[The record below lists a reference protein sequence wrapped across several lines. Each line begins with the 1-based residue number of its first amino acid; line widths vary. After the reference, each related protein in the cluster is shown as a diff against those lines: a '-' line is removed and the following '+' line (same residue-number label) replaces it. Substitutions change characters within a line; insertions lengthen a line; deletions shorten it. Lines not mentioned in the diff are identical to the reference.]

1 MTPFSIIQKN
11 LQRNLKNYALYF
23 ASMIF
28 SIVIYFIFVSL
39 QYNDYIVEQ
48 TNTAKGIADVFKASS
63 VILIIFVAIFIW
75 YSNSFFT
82 KKRKK
87 EIALYSLLGVP
98 KRQIGTML
106 FYENLIIGIIAL
118 IIGMGIGAL
127 LSKMFSMLLLKVM
140 QLSTAISFSISL
152 EAIIHTTLVFTII
165 ILITSFHGYSIIYK
179 FKLIELLQ
187 AERQGERIPK
197 GSIWSALLGIIL
209 VLFSYWFALQPI
221 FSSIWLDHKI
231 QNMFII
237 LGSSIIGTYFIFRS
251 FTVFLLIGLQKN
263 KTRYYRGINVVSVSQ
278 LLARI
283 QANANAKTLTAIALL
298 SAVTLC
304 GIGASYSMYYKNKIM
319 IDKTEPFSFMY
330 IKTDSHVDQQIENTI
345 KNSNHTIKEKVAIP
359 LIKVKADLQV
369 NGIMP
374 FDFEVNHND
383 LNLLSESTFHSLAD
397 KTNKDVKVSLQ
408 NIEVVALDAN
418 KSNSFQTEYKNGKV
432 DLHLSGSD
440 YSLQFVG
447 KIQDNV
453 LNDSL
458 HEFTIV
464 VPDKIFSDIT
474 KQQEPYMLQ
483 AYKVSN
489 DKSTKELTKALQILL
504 PKGINLISKYNAYK
518 VVMEATGLVIF
529 AGVFLGLVFLAA
541 TGSIIY
547 FKQLTEATLDQDKYI
562 ILRKLGVSKQTIFK
576 SIAKQIAFIFILPLT
591 IGILHSIIFLNA
603 LSNTLGIDI
612 FIPVLTTIAAYT
624 LIYFAY
630 YILTVKSYNNI
641 VNK

>member
-11 LQRNLKNYALYF
+11 LQRNLKNYVLYF
-23 ASMIF
+23 ASMIL

-48 TNTAKGIADVFKASS
+48 TSTAKGISDVFKASS

-118 IIGMGIGAL
+118 IIGMSIGAL
-127 LSKMFSMLLLKVM
+127 LSKVFSMLLLKVM

-152 EAIIHTTLVFTII
+152 EAIMHTILVFTVI

-179 FKLIELLQ
+179 FKLTELLQ
-187 AERQGERIPK
+187 AERQGELIPK
-197 GSIWSALLGIIL
+197 GSIWTALLGIIL
-209 VLFSYWFALQPI
+209 VISSYWFALQPI

-231 QNMFII
+231 RNMCII
-237 LGSSIIGTYFIFRS
+237 LGGSIIGTYFIFRS
-251 FTVFLLIGLQKN
+251 FTVFLLLGLQKN

-283 QANANAKTLTAIALL
+283 QSNAKTLTAIALL
-298 SAVTLC
+298 STVTLC
-304 GIGASYSMYYKNKIM
+304 GIGASYSMYYKNKVM

-330 IKTDSHVDQQIENTI
+330 VKTDSHIDQQIENTI
-345 KNSNHTIKEKVAIP
+345 RNSNHIIKEKIAIP
-359 LIKVKADLQV
+359 LIKIKANLQV
-369 NGIMP
+369 NGILP
-374 FDFEVNHND
+374 IDFERNPKE
-383 LNLLSESTFHSLAD
+383 LNLLSESTFNTLAD
-397 KTNKDVKVSLQ
+397 KTNKEIKVSLQ
-408 NIEVVALDAN
+408 NVEVVALDAN
-418 KSNSFQTEYKNGKV
+418 KSNTFQTEYKNGKV
-432 DLHLSGSD
+432 KLHLSGND

-447 KIQDNV
+447 KIQDNI

-464 VPDKIFSDIT
+464 VTDKVFSDIT
-474 KQQEPYMLQ
+474 KKQEPYMLQ
-483 AYKVSN
+483 AYKVSD
-489 DKSTKELTKALQILL
+489 DKNTKELTKALQILL
-504 PKGINLISKYNAYK
+504 PKDINLISKYSAYTG
-518 VVMEATGLVIF
+518 VVEATGLVIF

-547 FKQLTEATLDQDKYI
+547 FKQLTEATIDQDKYI

-591 IGILHSIIFLNA
+591 IGSLHSIVALNA

-612 FIPVLTTIAAYT
+612 FIPVLTTIVAYT

-630 YILTVKSYNNI
+630 YIMTVKSYNNI

>member
-1 MTPFSIIQKN
+1 MTPFSIIKKN
-11 LQRNLKNYALYF
+11 LQRNLKNYVLYF
-23 ASMIF
+23 ASMIL

-39 QYNDYIVEQ
+39 QYNNYIVEQ
-48 TNTAKGIADVFKASS
+48 TSTAKGIADVFKASS

-118 IIGMGIGAL
+118 IIGMSIGAL
-127 LSKMFSMLLLKVM
+127 LSKLFSMLLLKVM

-152 EAIIHTTLVFTII
+152 EAIMHTILIFTVI

-179 FKLIELLQ
+179 FKLTELLQ
-187 AERQGERIPK
+187 AERQGELIPK
-197 GSIWSALLGIIL
+197 GSIWTALLGIIL
-209 VLFSYWFALQPI
+209 VISSYWFALQPI

-231 QNMFII
+231 RNMCII
-237 LGSSIIGTYFIFRS
+237 LGGSIIGTYFIFRS
-251 FTVFLLIGLQKN
+251 FTVFLLLGLQKN

-283 QANANAKTLTAIALL
+283 QSNAKTLTAIALL

-304 GIGASYSMYYKNKIM
+304 GIGASYSMYYKNKVM

-330 IKTDSHVDQQIENTI
+330 VKTDSHIDQQIENTI
-345 KNSNHTIKEKVAIP
+345 KNSNHTVKEKFAIP
-359 LIKVKADLQV
+359 LIKIKADLQV
-369 NGIMP
+369 NGILP
-374 FDFEVNHND
+374 VDFERNPKE
-383 LNLLSESTFHSLAD
+383 LNLLSESTFNTLAD
-397 KTNKDVKVSLQ
+397 KTNKDIKVSLQ
-408 NIEVVALDAN
+408 NVEVVALDAN
-418 KSNSFQTEYKNGKV
+418 KSNTFQTEYKNGKAK
-432 DLHLSGSD
+432 LHLSGND

-447 KIQDNV
+447 KIQDNI

-464 VPDKIFSDIT
+464 VADKIFSDIT
-474 KQQEPYMLQ
+474 KKQEPYMLQ

-489 DKSTKELTKALQILL
+489 DKNTKELTKALQILL
-504 PKGINLISKYNAYK
+504 PKDINLISKYSAYTG
-518 VVMEATGLVIF
+518 VVEATGLVIF

-547 FKQLTEATLDQDKYI
+547 FKQLTEATIDQDKYI

-591 IGILHSIIFLNA
+591 IGSLHSIIALNA

-612 FIPVLTTIAAYT
+612 FIPVLTTIVAYT

>member
-1 MTPFSIIQKN
+1 MTPFSIIKRN
-11 LQRNLKNYALYF
+11 LQRNLKNYVLYF
-23 ASMIF
+23 ASMIL

-39 QYNDYIVEQ
+39 QYNGYIVEQ
-48 TNTAKGIADVFKASS
+48 TSTTKGIADVFKASS

-106 FYENLIIGIIAL
+106 FYENLIIGMIAL
-118 IIGMGIGAL
+118 IIGMSIGAL
-127 LSKMFSMLLLKVM
+127 LSKVFSMLLLKVM

-152 EAIIHTTLVFTII
+152 EAIMHTILIFTVI

-179 FKLIELLQ
+179 FKLTELLQ
-187 AERQGERIPK
+187 AERQGELIPK
-197 GSIWSALLGIIL
+197 GSKWTALLGIIL
-209 VLFSYWFALQPI
+209 VISSYWFALQPI

-231 QNMFII
+231 RNMCII
-237 LGSSIIGTYFIFRS
+237 LGGSIIGTYFIFRS
-251 FTVFLLIGLQKN
+251 FTVFLLLGLQKN
-263 KTRYYRGINVVSVSQ
+263 KTSYYRGINVVSVSQ

-283 QANANAKTLTAIALL
+283 QSNAKTLTAIALL
-298 SAVTLC
+298 STVTLC
-304 GIGASYSMYYKNKIM
+304 GIGASYSMYYKNKVM

-330 IKTDSHVDQQIENTI
+330 VKTNSHIDQQIENTI
-345 KNSNHTIKEKVAIP
+345 RNSNHTIKEKIAIP
-359 LIKVKADLQV
+359 LIKLKADLQV
-369 NGIMP
+369 DGILP
-374 FDFEVNHND
+374 VDFEKNPKE
-383 LNLLSESTFHSLAD
+383 LNLLSESTLNTLAD
-397 KTNKDVKVSLQ
+397 KTNKDIKVSLQ
-408 NIEVVALDAN
+408 NVEVVALDAN
-418 KSNSFQTEYKNGKV
+418 KSNTFQTEYKNGKAK
-432 DLHLSGSD
+432 LHLSGND

-447 KIQDNV
+447 KIQDNI

-464 VPDKIFSDIT
+464 VTDKVFSNIT
-474 KQQEPYMLQ
+474 KKQEPYMLQ
-483 AYKVSN
+483 AYKVSD
-489 DKSTKELTKALQILL
+489 DKNTKELTKALQILL
-504 PKGINLISKYNAYK
+504 PKDINLISKYSAYTG
-518 VVMEATGLVIF
+518 VVEATGLVIF

-547 FKQLTEATLDQDKYI
+547 FKQLTEATIDQDKYI
-562 ILRKLGVSKQTIFK
+562 ILRKLGVGKQTIFK
-576 SIAKQIAFIFILPLT
+576 SIAKQMAFIFILPLT
-591 IGILHSIIFLNA
+591 IGSLHSIVALNA

-612 FIPVLTTIAAYT
+612 FIPVLTTIVAYT

-630 YILTVKSYNNI
+630 YILTVKSYNSI

>member
-1 MTPFSIIQKN
+1 MTPFSITQKN
-11 LQRNLKNYALYF
+11 LQRNLKNYVLYF

-48 TNTAKGIADVFKASS
+48 TNTAKGIADVFKVSS
-63 VILIIFVAIFIW
+63 AILIIFVAIFIW

-82 KKRKK
+82 TKRKK

-98 KRQIGTML
+98 KRQIGAML
-106 FYENLIIGIIAL
+106 FYENFIIGIIAL

-127 LSKMFSMLLLKVM
+127 LSKVFSMLLLKVM
-140 QLSTAISFSISL
+140 QLSTVISFSISL
-152 EAIIHTTLVFTII
+152 EAIIHTTLVFTVI

-197 GSIWSALLGIIL
+197 ASIWTALLGLIL
-209 VLFSYWFALQPI
+209 VISSYWFALQPI
-221 FSSIWLDHKI
+221 FSSTWLDHTI
-231 QNMFII
+231 RNMCII
-237 LGSSIIGTYFIFRS
+237 LGGSIIGTYFIFRS

-278 LLARI
+278 LLARV
-283 QANANAKTLTAIALL
+283 QANAKTLTAIALL

-304 GIGASYSMYYKNKIM
+304 GIGASYSMYYKNKIT

-330 IKTDSHVDQQIENTI
+330 IKTDSHIDQQIENTI
-345 KNSNHTIKEKVAIP
+345 KNSSHTIKEKITIP

-374 FDFEVNHND
+374 SGFEANSND
-383 LNLLSESTFHSLAD
+383 LNLLSESTFHTIAD
-397 KTNKDVKVSLQ
+397 KTNKAVKVSLQ
-408 NIEVVALDAN
+408 NLEVVALDAN
-418 KSNSFQTEYKNGKV
+418 KSNTFQTEYKNGKAK
-432 DLHLSGSD
+432 LHLSGND

-447 KIQDNV
+447 NIQDNI

-474 KQQEPYMLQ
+474 KKQEPYMLQ
-483 AYKVSN
+483 AYKVSD
-489 DKSTKELTKALQILL
+489 DKNTKELTKALQILL
-504 PKGINLISKYNAYK
+504 PKDINLISKYSAYK
-518 VVMEATGLVIF
+518 RVVEATGLVIF

-547 FKQLTEATLDQDKYI
+547 FKQLTEATIDQDKYI
-562 ILRKLGVSKQTIFK
+562 ILHKLGVSKQTIFK

-591 IGILHSIIFLNA
+591 IGILHSIIALHA

-612 FIPVLTTIAAYT
+612 FIPVLTTIVAYT

>member
-1 MTPFSIIQKN
+1 
-11 LQRNLKNYALYF
+11 
-23 ASMIF
+23 MIL

-39 QYNDYIVEQ
+39 QYNDYIVKQ
-48 TNTAKGIADVFKASS
+48 TNTAKGIADVFQASS

-118 IIGMGIGAL
+118 IIGMSIGAL
-127 LSKMFSMLLLKVM
+127 LSKVFSMLLLKVM

-152 EAIIHTTLVFTII
+152 EAIMHTILIFTII

-187 AERQGERIPK
+187 AERQGEPIPK
-197 GSIWSALLGIIL
+197 GSIWTALLGIIL
-209 VLFSYWFALQPI
+209 VISSYWFALQPI

-231 QNMFII
+231 RNMCII
-237 LGSSIIGTYFIFRS
+237 LGGSIIGTYFIFRS
-251 FTVFLLIGLQKN
+251 FTVFLLLGLQKN

-283 QANANAKTLTAIALL
+283 QANAKTLTAIALL

-319 IDKTEPFSFMY
+319 IDKTESFSFMY
-330 IKTDSHVDQQIENTI
+330 VKTNSQVDQQIENTI
-345 KNSNHTIKEKVAIP
+345 KNSNHTIKEKITIP

-369 NGIMP
+369 NGLMP
-374 FDFEVNHND
+374 INFEKNPNE
-383 LNLLSESTFHSLAD
+383 LNLLSESTFNTLAD
-397 KTNKDVKVSLQ
+397 KTDKDIKVSLQ
-408 NIEVVALDAN
+408 NTEVVALDAN
-418 KSNSFQTEYKNGKV
+418 KSNTFQTEYKNGKV
-432 DLHLSGSD
+432 DLHLSSSD

-447 KIQDNV
+447 KIQDNI

-464 VPDKIFSDIT
+464 VPDKIFSDMS
-474 KQQEPYMLQ
+474 KQQKPYILQ
-483 AYKVSN
+483 AYKVSD
-489 DKSTKELTKALQILL
+489 DKNTEKLTKAIQILL
-504 PKGINLISKYNAYK
+504 KDINLISKYGAYK
-518 VVMEATGLVIF
+518 SAVEATGLVIF

-547 FKQLTEATLDQDKYI
+547 FKQLTEATIDQDKYI

-591 IGILHSIIFLNA
+591 VGSLHSIVVLKA

-612 FIPVLTTIAAYT
+612 FIPVLTTIVAYT

>member
-1 MTPFSIIQKN
+1 
-11 LQRNLKNYALYF
+11 
-23 ASMIF
+23 MIL

-39 QYNDYIVEQ
+39 QYNGYIVEQ
-48 TNTAKGIADVFKASS
+48 TSTTKGIADVFKASS

-106 FYENLIIGIIAL
+106 FYENLIIGMIAL
-118 IIGMGIGAL
+118 IIGMSIGAL
-127 LSKMFSMLLLKVM
+127 LSKVFSMLLLKVM

-152 EAIIHTTLVFTII
+152 EAIMHTILIFTVI

-179 FKLIELLQ
+179 FKLTELLQ
-187 AERQGERIPK
+187 AERQGELIPK
-197 GSIWSALLGIIL
+197 GSKWTALLGIIL
-209 VLFSYWFALQPI
+209 VISSYWFALQPI

-231 QNMFII
+231 RNMCII
-237 LGSSIIGTYFIFRS
+237 LGGSIIGTYFIFRS
-251 FTVFLLIGLQKN
+251 FTVFLLLGLQKN
-263 KTRYYRGINVVSVSQ
+263 KTSYYRGINVVSVSQ

-283 QANANAKTLTAIALL
+283 QSNAKTLTAIALL
-298 SAVTLC
+298 STVTLC
-304 GIGASYSMYYKNKIM
+304 GIGASYSMYYKNKVM

-330 IKTDSHVDQQIENTI
+330 VKTNSHIDQQIENTI
-345 KNSNHTIKEKVAIP
+345 RNSNHTIKEKIAIP
-359 LIKVKADLQV
+359 LIKLKADLQV
-369 NGIMP
+369 DGILP
-374 FDFEVNHND
+374 VDFEKNPKE
-383 LNLLSESTFHSLAD
+383 LNLLSESTLNTLAD
-397 KTNKDVKVSLQ
+397 KTNKDIKVSLQ
-408 NIEVVALDAN
+408 NVEVVALDAN
-418 KSNSFQTEYKNGKV
+418 KSNTFQTEYKNGKAK
-432 DLHLSGSD
+432 LHLSGND

-447 KIQDNV
+447 KIQDNI

-464 VPDKIFSDIT
+464 VTDKVFSNIT
-474 KQQEPYMLQ
+474 KKQEPYMLQ
-483 AYKVSN
+483 AYKVSD
-489 DKSTKELTKALQILL
+489 DKNTKELTKALQILL
-504 PKGINLISKYNAYK
+504 PKDINLISKYSAYTG
-518 VVMEATGLVIF
+518 VVEATGLVIF

-547 FKQLTEATLDQDKYI
+547 FKQLTEATIDQDKYI
-562 ILRKLGVSKQTIFK
+562 ILRKLGVGKQTIFK
-576 SIAKQIAFIFILPLT
+576 SIAKQMAFIFILPLT
-591 IGILHSIIFLNA
+591 IGSLHSIVALNA

-612 FIPVLTTIAAYT
+612 FIPVLTTIVAYT

-630 YILTVKSYNNI
+630 YILTVKSYNSI

>member
-1 MTPFSIIQKN
+1 MTPFSIIKKN
-11 LQRNLKNYALYF
+11 LQRNLKNYVLYF
-23 ASMIF
+23 ASMIL

-39 QYNDYIVEQ
+39 QYNNYIVEQ
-48 TNTAKGIADVFKASS
+48 TSTAKGIADVFKASS

-118 IIGMGIGAL
+118 IIGMSIGAL
-127 LSKMFSMLLLKVM
+127 LSKLFSMLLLKVM

-152 EAIIHTTLVFTII
+152 EAIMHTILIFTVI

-179 FKLIELLQ
+179 FKLTELLQ
-187 AERQGERIPK
+187 AERQGELIPK
-197 GSIWSALLGIIL
+197 GSIWTALLGIIL
-209 VLFSYWFALQPI
+209 VISSYWFALQPI

-231 QNMFII
+231 RNMCII
-237 LGSSIIGTYFIFRS
+237 LGGSIIGTYFIFRS
-251 FTVFLLIGLQKN
+251 FTVFLLLGLQKN

-283 QANANAKTLTAIALL
+283 QSNAKTLTAIALL

-304 GIGASYSMYYKNKIM
+304 GIGASYSMYYKNKVM

-330 IKTDSHVDQQIENTI
+330 VKTDSHIDQQIENTI
-345 KNSNHTIKEKVAIP
+345 KNSNHTVKEKIAIP
-359 LIKVKADLQV
+359 LIKIKADLQV
-369 NGIMP
+369 NGILP
-374 FDFEVNHND
+374 VDFERNPKE
-383 LNLLSESTFHSLAD
+383 LNLLSESTFNTLAD
-397 KTNKDVKVSLQ
+397 KTNKDIKVSLQ
-408 NIEVVALDAN
+408 NVEVVALDAN
-418 KSNSFQTEYKNGKV
+418 KSNTFQTEYKNGKAK
-432 DLHLSGSD
+432 LHLSGND

-447 KIQDNV
+447 KIQDNI

-464 VPDKIFSDIT
+464 VADKIFSDIT
-474 KQQEPYMLQ
+474 KKQEPYMLQ

-489 DKSTKELTKALQILL
+489 DKNTKELTKALQILL
-504 PKGINLISKYNAYK
+504 PKDINLISKYSAYTG
-518 VVMEATGLVIF
+518 VVEATGLVIF

-547 FKQLTEATLDQDKYI
+547 FKQLTEATIDQDKYI

-591 IGILHSIIFLNA
+591 IGSLHSIIALNA

-612 FIPVLTTIAAYT
+612 FIPVLTTIVAYT

>member
-11 LQRNLKNYALYF
+11 LQRNLKNYVLYF
-23 ASMIF
+23 ASMIL

-48 TNTAKGIADVFKASS
+48 TSTAKGISDVFKASS

-118 IIGMGIGAL
+118 IIGMSIGAL
-127 LSKMFSMLLLKVM
+127 LSKVFSMLLLKVM
-140 QLSTAISFSISL
+140 QLSTAIAFSISL
-152 EAIIHTTLVFTII
+152 EAIMHTILVFTVI

-179 FKLIELLQ
+179 FKLTELLQ
-187 AERQGERIPK
+187 AERQGELIPK
-197 GSIWSALLGIIL
+197 GSIWTALLGIIL
-209 VLFSYWFALQPI
+209 VISSYWFALQPI

-231 QNMFII
+231 RNMCII
-237 LGSSIIGTYFIFRS
+237 LGGSIIGTYFIFRS
-251 FTVFLLIGLQKN
+251 FTVFLLLGLQKN

-283 QANANAKTLTAIALL
+283 QSNAKTLTAIALL
-298 SAVTLC
+298 STVTLC
-304 GIGASYSMYYKNKIM
+304 GIGASYSMYYKNKVM

-330 IKTDSHVDQQIENTI
+330 VKTDSQVDQQIENTI
-345 KNSNHTIKEKVAIP
+345 KNSNHTIKEKITIP

-369 NGIMP
+369 NGLMP
-374 FDFEVNHND
+374 INFERNPNE
-383 LNLLSESTFHSLAD
+383 LNLLSESTFNMLAD
-397 KTNKDVKVSLQ
+397 KTNKDIKVSLQ
-408 NIEVVALDAN
+408 NTEVVALDVN
-418 KSNSFQTEYKNGKV
+418 KSHTFQTEYKNGKV
-432 DLHLSGSD
+432 DLHLSNND

-447 KIQDNV
+447 KIQDNI

-464 VPDKIFSDIT
+464 VPDQIFYDMS
-474 KQQEPYMLQ
+474 KQQKPYMLQ
-483 AYKVSN
+483 AYKVSD
-489 DKSTKELTKALQILL
+489 DKNTKKLTKAIQILL
-504 PKGINLISKYNAYK
+504 KDIHLISKYGAYK
-518 VVMEATGLVIF
+518 SVVEASGLVIF

-547 FKQLTEATLDQDKYI
+547 FKQLTEATIDQDKYI

-591 IGILHSIIFLNA
+591 IGSLHSIVALKA

-612 FIPVLTTIAAYT
+612 FIPVLTTIVAYT

>member
-1 MTPFSIIQKN
+1 MTPFSIIKKN
-11 LQRNLKNYALYF
+11 LQRNLKNYVLYF
-23 ASMIF
+23 ASMIL

-48 TNTAKGIADVFKASS
+48 TNTAKGIADVFQASS

-118 IIGMGIGAL
+118 IIGMSIGAL
-127 LSKMFSMLLLKVM
+127 LSKVFSMLLLKVM
-140 QLSTAISFSISL
+140 QLSTTISFSFSL
-152 EAIIHTTLVFTII
+152 EAIIYTTLVFTII

-187 AERQGERIPK
+187 AERQGELIPK
-197 GSIWSALLGIIL
+197 GSIWTALLGIIL
-209 VLFSYWFALQPI
+209 VISSYWFVLQPI
-221 FSSIWLDHKI
+221 FSSTWLDHKTR
-231 QNMFII
+231 NMCII
-237 LGSSIIGTYFIFRS
+237 LGGSIIGTYFIFRS
-251 FTVFLLIGLQKN
+251 FTVFLLLGLQKN

-283 QANANAKTLTAIALL
+283 QANAKTLTAIALL

-304 GIGASYSMYYKNKIM
+304 GIGASYSMYYKNKVM

-330 IKTDSHVDQQIENTI
+330 VKTDSQVDQQIENTI
-345 KNSNHTIKEKVAIP
+345 KNSNHTIKEKITIP

-369 NGIMP
+369 NGLMP
-374 FDFEVNHND
+374 INFEKNPNE
-383 LNLLSESTFHSLAD
+383 LNLLSESTFNMLAD
-397 KTNKDVKVSLQ
+397 KTNKDIKVSLQ
-408 NIEVVALDAN
+408 NTEVVALDAN
-418 KSNSFQTEYKNGKV
+418 KSHTFQTEYKNGKV
-432 DLHLSGSD
+432 DLHLSNND

-447 KIQDNV
+447 KIQDNI

-464 VPDKIFSDIT
+464 VPDQIFYDMS
-474 KQQEPYMLQ
+474 KHQKPYMLQ
-483 AYKVSN
+483 AYKISD
-489 DKSTKELTKALQILL
+489 DKNTKKLTKAIQILL
-504 PKGINLISKYNAYK
+504 KDIHLISKYGAYK
-518 VVMEATGLVIF
+518 SVVEASGLVIF

-547 FKQLTEATLDQDKYI
+547 FKQLTEATIDQDKYI

-591 IGILHSIIFLNA
+591 IGSLHSIVALKA

-612 FIPVLTTIAAYT
+612 FIPVLTTIVAYT

>member
-1 MTPFSIIQKN
+1 MTPFSIIKKS
-11 LQRNLKNYALYF
+11 LQRNLKNYVLYF
-23 ASMIF
+23 ASMIL

-48 TNTAKGIADVFKASS
+48 TNTAKGIADVFQASS

-118 IIGMGIGAL
+118 IIGMSIGAL
-127 LSKMFSMLLLKVM
+127 LSKVFSMLLLKVM
-140 QLSTAISFSISL
+140 QLSTAIAFSISL
-152 EAIIHTTLVFTII
+152 EAIMHTILVFTVI

-179 FKLIELLQ
+179 FKLTELLQ
-187 AERQGERIPK
+187 AERQGELIPK
-197 GSIWSALLGIIL
+197 GSIWTALLGIIL
-209 VLFSYWFALQPI
+209 VISSYWFVLQPI
-221 FSSIWLDHKI
+221 FSSTWLDHKTR
-231 QNMFII
+231 NMCII
-237 LGSSIIGTYFIFRS
+237 LGGSIIGTYFIFRS
-251 FTVFLLIGLQKN
+251 FTVFLLLGLQKN

-283 QANANAKTLTAIALL
+283 QANAKTLTAIALL

-304 GIGASYSMYYKNKIM
+304 GIGASYSMYYKNKVM

-330 IKTDSHVDQQIENTI
+330 VKTDSQVDQQIENTI
-345 KNSNHTIKEKVAIP
+345 KNSNHTIKEKITIP

-369 NGIMP
+369 NGLMP
-374 FDFEVNHND
+374 INFEKNPNE
-383 LNLLSESTFHSLAD
+383 LNLLSESTFNMLAD
-397 KTNKDVKVSLQ
+397 KTNKDIKVSLQ
-408 NIEVVALDAN
+408 NTEVVALDAN
-418 KSNSFQTEYKNGKV
+418 KSHTFQTEYKNGKV
-432 DLHLSGSD
+432 DLHLSNND

-447 KIQDNV
+447 KIQDNI

-464 VPDKIFSDIT
+464 VPDQIFYDMS
-474 KQQEPYMLQ
+474 KQQKPYMLQ
-483 AYKVSN
+483 AYKVSD
-489 DKSTKELTKALQILL
+489 DKNTKKLTKAIQILL
-504 PKGINLISKYNAYK
+504 KDIHLISKYGAYK
-518 VVMEATGLVIF
+518 SVVEASGLVIF

-547 FKQLTEATLDQDKYI
+547 FKQLTEATIDQDKYI

-591 IGILHSIIFLNA
+591 IGSLHSIVALKA

-612 FIPVLTTIAAYT
+612 FIPVLTTIVAYT

>member
-11 LQRNLKNYALYF
+11 LQRNLKNYVLYF
-23 ASMIF
+23 ASMIL

-48 TNTAKGIADVFKASS
+48 TSTAKGIADVFKASS

-118 IIGMGIGAL
+118 IIGMSIGAL
-127 LSKMFSMLLLKVM
+127 LSKVFSMLLLKVM

-152 EAIIHTTLVFTII
+152 EAIMHTILIFTVI

-179 FKLIELLQ
+179 FKLTELLQ
-187 AERQGERIPK
+187 AERQGELIPK
-197 GSIWSALLGIIL
+197 GSIWTALLGIIL
-209 VLFSYWFALQPI
+209 VISSYWFALQPI

-231 QNMFII
+231 RNMCII
-237 LGSSIIGTYFIFRS
+237 LGGSIIGTYFIFRS
-251 FTVFLLIGLQKN
+251 FTVFLLLGLQKN

-283 QANANAKTLTAIALL
+283 QSNAKTLTAIALL

-304 GIGASYSMYYKNKIM
+304 GIGASYSMYYKNKVM

-330 IKTDSHVDQQIENTI
+330 VKTDSHIDQQIENTI
-345 KNSNHTIKEKVAIP
+345 KNSNHTVKEKIAIP
-359 LIKVKADLQV
+359 LIKIKADLQV
-369 NGIMP
+369 NGILP
-374 FDFEVNHND
+374 VDFERNPKE
-383 LNLLSESTFHSLAD
+383 LNLLSESTFNTLAD
-397 KTNKDVKVSLQ
+397 KTNKDIKVSLQ
-408 NIEVVALDAN
+408 NVEVVALDAN
-418 KSNSFQTEYKNGKV
+418 KSNTFQTEYKNGKAK
-432 DLHLSGSD
+432 LHLSGND

-447 KIQDNV
+447 KIQDNI

-464 VPDKIFSDIT
+464 VADKIFSDIT
-474 KQQEPYMLQ
+474 KKQEPYMLQ
-483 AYKVSN
+483 AYKVSD
-489 DKSTKELTKALQILL
+489 DKNTKELTKALQILL
-504 PKGINLISKYNAYK
+504 PKDINLISKYSAYTG
-518 VVMEATGLVIF
+518 VVEATGLVIF

-547 FKQLTEATLDQDKYI
+547 FKQLTEATIDQDKYI

-591 IGILHSIIFLNA
+591 IGSLHSIIALNA

-612 FIPVLTTIAAYT
+612 FIPVLTTIVAYT

>member
-11 LQRNLKNYALYF
+11 LQRNLKNYVLYF
-23 ASMIF
+23 ASMIL

-48 TNTAKGIADVFKASS
+48 TSTAKGISDVFKASS

-118 IIGMGIGAL
+118 IIGMSIGAL
-127 LSKMFSMLLLKVM
+127 LSKVFSMLLLKVM
-140 QLSTAISFSISL
+140 QLSTAIAFSISL
-152 EAIIHTTLVFTII
+152 EAIMHTILVFTVI

-187 AERQGERIPK
+187 AERQGELIPK
-197 GSIWSALLGIIL
+197 GSIWTALLGIIL
-209 VLFSYWFALQPI
+209 VISSYWFVLQPI
-221 FSSIWLDHKI
+221 FSSTWLDHKTR
-231 QNMFII
+231 NMCII
-237 LGSSIIGTYFIFRS
+237 LGGSIIGTYFIFRS
-251 FTVFLLIGLQKN
+251 FTVFLLLGLQKN

-283 QANANAKTLTAIALL
+283 QANAKTLTAIALL

-304 GIGASYSMYYKNKIM
+304 GIGASYSMYYKNKVM

-330 IKTDSHVDQQIENTI
+330 VKTDSQVDQQIENTI
-345 KNSNHTIKEKVAIP
+345 KNSNHTIKEKITIP

-369 NGIMP
+369 NGLMP
-374 FDFEVNHND
+374 INFEKNPNE
-383 LNLLSESTFHSLAD
+383 LNLLSESTFNMLAD
-397 KTNKDVKVSLQ
+397 KTNKDIKVSLQ
-408 NIEVVALDAN
+408 NTEVVALDAN
-418 KSNSFQTEYKNGKV
+418 KSHTFQTEYKNGKV
-432 DLHLSGSD
+432 DLHLSNND

-447 KIQDNV
+447 KIQDNI

-464 VPDKIFSDIT
+464 VPDQIFYDMS
-474 KQQEPYMLQ
+474 KQQKPYMLQ
-483 AYKVSN
+483 AYKVSD
-489 DKSTKELTKALQILL
+489 DKNTKKLTKAIQILL
-504 PKGINLISKYNAYK
+504 KDIHLISKYGAYK
-518 VVMEATGLVIF
+518 SVVEASGLVIF

-547 FKQLTEATLDQDKYI
+547 FKQLTEATIDQDKYI

-591 IGILHSIIFLNA
+591 VGSLHSIVVLKA

-612 FIPVLTTIAAYT
+612 FIPVLTTIVAYT